1 MKIGVPLVS
10 GSYTS
15 YDPDDMV
22 ERFHEILIW
31 PLELALPPQL
41 LEAASRPGFVNTLCG
56 AVEERGK
63 GVWKRIG
70 TFDRNTTKDRDLR
83 YAEFV
88 YFHPFVQRVL
98 YPQAHDP
105 NPALAILAR
114 HDVSGVKVTL
124 HGENAALQMK
134 VDRVHLYLFRSQTAL
149 LVVEVSSQAPM
160 PLATVQQFLDQ
171 FRRAYAP
178 FHKNAVAGH
187 CPSLVEW
194 CVSGASPGN
203 PPAASNFSD
212 PCAMY
217 EPVENPDKRRPPM
230 AAHWRWLMQP
240 LVCAADAGPGDI
252 GVEQLEDDRIP
263 AMSYLAV
270 PDPFA
275 LTRGDFMRICF
286 CDEKGCSNSLP
297 YGTEFLSDFERR
309 FCYDRFWNPPG
320 PSGGRFWEWR
330 NTRYLCSGYHFATI
344 VKTSPEPP
352 GWAEKIL
359 DDFQHH
365 YFQMGVLAHFH
376 RASLLKYS
384 RRLTEV
390 AADAEHQEGGEK
402 WTALM
407 HVRRAFAEFVNQY
420 WFREVSNQEQ
430 AKEMFQ
436 LWSDRLGN
444 RDLLQQ
450 LSTEA
455 EAVDRI
461 LNSVDEAHRRTFE
474 KEQQQEIRFLTK
486 VIIGLAVFTVLVA
499 VLDSDAARKL
509 FTLGGKWFLQGRR
522 GDDFK
527 IWLPLFACTVGFL
540 LLGGVGLWRIF
551 RWLDKKEQSHADQ
564 NRGH

>member
-1 MKIGVPLVS
+1 
-10 GSYTS
+10 
-15 YDPDDMV
+15 
-22 ERFHEILIW
+22 
-31 PLELALPPQL
+31 
-41 LEAASRPGFVNTLCG
+41 
-56 AVEERGK
+56 
-63 GVWKRIG
+63 
-70 TFDRNTTKDRDLR
+70 
-83 YAEFV
+83 
-88 YFHPFVQRVL
+88 
-98 YPQAHDP
+98 
-105 NPALAILAR
+105 
-114 HDVSGVKVTL
+114 
-124 HGENAALQMK
+124 
-134 VDRVHLYLFRSQTAL
+134 
-149 LVVEVSSQAPM
+149 
-160 PLATVQQFLDQ
+160 
-171 FRRAYAP
+171 
-178 FHKNAVAGH
+178 
-187 CPSLVEW
+187 
-194 CVSGASPGN
+194 
-203 PPAASNFSD
+203 
-212 PCAMY
+212 
-217 EPVENPDKRRPPM
+217 
-230 AAHWRWLMQP
+230 
-240 LVCAADAGPGDI
+240 
-252 GVEQLEDDRIP
+252 
-263 AMSYLAV
+263 
-270 PDPFA
+270 
-275 LTRGDFMRICF
+275 
-286 CDEKGCSNSLP
+286 
-297 YGTEFLSDFERR
+297 
-309 FCYDRFWNPPG
+309 
-320 PSGGRFWEWR
+320 
-330 NTRYLCSGYHFATI
+330 
-344 VKTSPEPP
+344 
-352 GWAEKIL
+352 
-359 DDFQHH
+359 
-365 YFQMGVLAHFH
+365 MGVLAHFH